1 MIEIDPSSCG
11 TKVRLSEQTKDKSF
25 SISLHWSTHCW
36 LTEAINTL
44 LEVPLNQKFLKETRV
59 DDKVIC
65 LERIASKRAF
75 FVELVKFN
83 YNGGKSWIIIP
94 FGEQR
99 KGWKAFIGLTTFYN
113 SEGHNLP
120 TRKLFLKIKRKKSDT
135 LSRKRKCPAKTH

>member
-1 MIEIDPSSCG
+1 M
-11 TKVRLSEQTKDKSF
+11 
-25 SISLHWSTHCW
+25 
-36 LTEAINTL
+36 
-44 LEVPLNQKFLKETRV
+44 NQKFLKETRV